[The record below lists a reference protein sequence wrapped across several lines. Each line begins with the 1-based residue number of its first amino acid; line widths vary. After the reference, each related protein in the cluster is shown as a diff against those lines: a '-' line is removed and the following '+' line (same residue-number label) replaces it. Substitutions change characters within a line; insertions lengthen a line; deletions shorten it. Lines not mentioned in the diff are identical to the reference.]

1 MPGNPIHAHTGL
13 LVALA
18 LLVAAPAHA
27 QEPRTITLAEA
38 LDLFTTNSLGLRLAR
53 TEAAEA
59 AALARQAAAYPNP
72 TVMGSHEP
80 LSDGDLRYSE
90 SYLNLSQRLE
100 WPGTRSARQDAASR
114 AAAAAAARLAADS
127 ARLVFEVR
135 RAYIDATRAEGTER
149 LLARVAEV
157 FLEGDRSAEERHAAG
172 DISLYDRR
180 RIRVERA
187 RYETRLAEAALEA
200 AAARRHLAMLVDPT
214 GPDLELAPAEPLT
227 GLPPAIAAERAL
239 ELALTRR
246 GEVRAAGAALESAR
260 AAASVERRERI
271 PDLTATG
278 GYKTQSDGLTG
289 AFLGLSLP
297 LPLWDRR
304 GGAVE
309 AAEARVAAAGY
320 RLALTRRQ
328 VENDVR
334 QALEAYASLARRAEL
349 VGSGA
354 IDEVT
359 DLLEIARVA
368 YLEGEMELIELLD
381 AAEALREAQAA
392 EARLRADLWTGY
404 YDVERAVGGLEG
416 LMNETE
422 DSA

>member
-1 MPGNPIHAHTGL
+1 MPGTPIHARAGL

-18 LLVAAPAHA
+18 LLVAAPAPA
-27 QEPRTITLAEA
+27 QEPRTVTLDEA
-38 LDLFTTNSLGLRLAR
+38 LDLFTANSLGLRLAR

-114 AAAAAAARLAADS
+114 AAAAATARLAADS

-187 RYETRLAEAALEA
+187 RYETHLAEAALEA
-200 AAARRHLAMLVDPT
+200 TAARRYLATLVDPT
-214 GPDLELAPAEPLT
+214 GRDLELAPAEPLT
-227 GLPPAIAAERAL
+227 GVPPAIAAERAL

-309 AAEARVAAAGY
+309 AAEARVAAAEY
-320 RLALTRRQ
+320 RLALARRQ

-334 QALEAYASLARRAEL
+334 HALDAYASLARRAEL
-349 VGSGA
+349 VGSWA
-354 IDEVT
+354 TDEVT

-404 YDVERAVGGLEG
+404 FDVERAVGGLEG

-422 DSA
+422 DSP

>member
-1 MPGNPIHAHTGL
+1 MPRNPLHGRTGL

-18 LLVAAPAHA
+18 LLVAASAHA
-27 QEPRTITLAEA
+27 QEPRTITLSGA
-38 LDLFTTNSLGLRLAR
+38 LDLFAANSLGLRLAR
-53 TEAAEA
+53 AEAAEA

-80 LSDGDLRYSE
+80 LSDGDRSYSE
-90 SYLNLSQRLE
+90 TYLNLSQRLE

-114 AAAAAAARLAADS
+114 TAAAVAAWLAADS

-135 RAYIDATRAEGTER
+135 RAYVEAVRAEGTER

-157 FLEGDRSAEERHAAG
+157 FRDGDRSAGERHAAG

-180 RIRVERA
+180 RIRLERA

-214 GPDLELAPAEPLT
+214 GRDLELAPAEPLT
-227 GLPPAIAAERAL
+227 GVPPAIAAERAL
-239 ELALTRR
+239 ELALAQR
-246 GEVRAAGAALESAR
+246 GEVAAAGAALESTR
-260 AAASVERRERI
+260 AVASVERRARI

-297 LPLWDRR
+297 LPLWDRG
-304 GGAVE
+304 GGAVD
-309 AAEARVAAAGY
+309 AAEARVVAAEY

-334 QALEAYASLARRAEL
+334 HTLETYASLARRTAL
-349 VGSGA
+349 VGSWAAG
-354 IDEVT
+354 EVA

-392 EARLRADLWTGY
+392 EARLHADLWTGY

-422 DSA
+422 DSP

>member
-1 MPGNPIHAHTGL
+1 MSGNPIHARTGL

-38 LDLFTTNSLGLRLAR
+38 LELFAANSLGLRVAR
-53 TEAAEA
+53 AEAAEA

-72 TVMGSHEP
+72 SVMGSHEP
-80 LSDGDLRYSE
+80 LSDGDRSYSE
-90 SYLNLSQRLE
+90 TYLNLSQRLE
-100 WPGTRSARQDAASR
+100 WPGTRSARKGAASST
-114 AAAAAAARLAADS
+114 AAAAEARLAADS

-135 RAYIDATRAEGTER
+135 RAYIEAVRAEGTER
-149 LLARVAEV
+149 LLARVAGV
-157 FLEGDRSAEERHAAG
+157 FREGDRSAGERHAAG
-172 DISLYDRR
+172 DISLYARR
-180 RIRVERA
+180 RIHVERG

-200 AAARRHLAMLVDPT
+200 AAARRHLAALVDPT
-214 GPDLELAPAEPLT
+214 GGDLELAPAETMT
-227 GLPPAIAAERAL
+227 GVPPAIAADRAL
-239 ELALTRR
+239 NLALTRR
-246 GEVRAAGAALESAR
+246 GEVAAAEAALESAR
-260 AAASVERRERI
+260 AASSVERRERI

-309 AAEARVAAAGY
+309 AAEARVAAAEY

-334 QALEAYASLARRAEL
+334 HAVETYASLARRAEL
-349 VGSGA
+349 AASWA
-354 IDEVT
+354 SDEAA

-392 EARLRADLWTGY
+392 EARLRADLWAGY

-416 LMNETE
+416 LMNDTE
-422 DSA
+422 DSP